1 MNPAKEDSK
10 RNGNDTLD
18 HLQNANIDEDGN
30 TDISGEL
37 IIGRSREIFGDKIF
51 EDMDDY
57 LAVADSLTIGEESDI
72 SRQVKGVVD
81 TVKQA
86 VKEQVITPLGDAYDL
101 KTKTKDRIEKQ
112 VECEIEKEFNRIQED
127 YEQRVNIAKAELE
140 RARSEVET
148 PEEADKIEAI
158 FEDTIQEALNSF
170 TDATKQEMKRTIEE
184 KPNELV
190 ERLEQRKAETEK
202 RSMEDDIRAHLRGF
216 ARTIPS
222 FIMAYGDEKLT
233 LTNFDD
239 YTEDDVFEEVTGITE
254 DEFRKLRDGFDY
266 EDPDTGETK
275 HYPGHLFDEVVFNDS
290 IQEFLKKKAQLANYF
305 DESHEEDIFDY
316 IPPQRTNQ
324 IFTPKWVVVKMVDEL
339 EENNPGCFDDPD
351 NTFADLYM
359 YMKLGLYI
367 TEIVKRLF
375 KSEVLKKAF
384 PDEKERIQH
393 ILKKQVYGMAP
404 TRIIYLIATNYI
416 LGFDESLK
424 GETTHF
430 VQADAAAAAKEGELA
445 ELVDEVFG

>member
-239 YTEDDVFEEVTGITE
+239 YTEDDVFEV
-254 DEFRKLRDGFDY
+254 DPFSCRK
-266 EDPDTGETK
+266 E
-275 HYPGHLFDEVVFNDS
+275 
-290 IQEFLKKKAQLANYF
+290 
-305 DESHEEDIFDY
+305 
-316 IPPQRTNQ
+316 
-324 IFTPKWVVVKMVDEL
+324 
-339 EENNPGCFDDPD
+339 
-351 NTFADLYM
+351 
-359 YMKLGLYI
+359 
-367 TEIVKRLF
+367 
-375 KSEVLKKAF
+375 
-384 PDEKERIQH
+384 
-393 ILKKQVYGMAP
+393 
-404 TRIIYLIATNYI
+404 
-416 LGFDESLK
+416 
-424 GETTHF
+424 
-430 VQADAAAAAKEGELA
+430 
-445 ELVDEVFG
+445 